1 MAEAQWLP
9 GAAPRG
15 AVVQTEGTGLSEDE
29 RTAFAYGRNTTWAGT
44 FLSRTPPSGSSAVAT
59 PSTSAPE
66 PG

>member
-44 FLSRTPPSGSSAVAT
+44 FLSRTPP
-59 PSTSAPE
+59 
-66 PG
+66 